1 MAFDVLISGGT
12 IVDPAQ
18 GLFADMRIAFY
29 LTAQA
34 V

>member
-1 MAFDVLISGGT
+1 MTYDVLISGGT
-12 IVDPAQ
+12 LVDPAQ
-18 GLFADMRIAFY
+18 GLFADMRIVFY